1 MPKNKSLGGKKFKK
15 YKKGDKYNTRTLKF
29 AGLSETYAKV
39 TKVLGGGRF
48 RCILMH
54 SSGNTEPQLK
64 EMIGIIRNRVRTKN
78 KGKWICVD
86 DIVIVSIRDFG
97 GKFVD
102 IIYKYEREDIKNLIR
117 ADSDVSKLYEF
128 GDSSNEISFSNTT
141 NNRMDDITV
150 YEDNDISDEENI

>member
-29 AGLSETYAKV
+29 AGLGETYAKV

-117 ADSDVSKLYEF
+117 NDSDVSKLYEF
-128 GDSSNEISFSNTT
+128 SILRYVICPLS
-141 NNRMDDITV
+141 RV
-150 YEDNDISDEENI
+150 L

>member
-15 YKKGDKYNTRTLKF
+15 YKKGSKTNTRTLQL
-29 AGLSETYAKV
+29 AGRDETYAKV

-48 RCILMH
+48 RCILMDT
-54 SSGNTEPQLK
+54 SGRGEPQLK

-78 KGKWICVD
+78 KGKWICPD

-102 IIYKYEREDIKNLIR
+102 IIYKYEREDIKNLIYTE
-117 ADSDVSKLYEF
+117 SDVSKLYEF
-128 GDSSNEISFSNTT
+128 GDSTNEISFNNENTG
-141 NNRMDDITV
+141 NRMDDIS
-150 YEDNDISDEENI
+150 YEDEVEDTI